1 MNGTTPA
8 ALHATAGPVAPPP
21 CRICGSTRVAGR
33 HTALEMMNGT
43 REPFAYFQCADC
55 GCLQIDRIPADLA
68 RHYAGGYYS
77 YTPPQRPAN
86 PLKRWAVHARHRWA
100 LHGRDPLGWLM
111 YRRAA
116 AYAVRSLRPLQLRPD
131 TRVLDVGCGAGLLIF
146 ELAELGYRG
155 VLGIDP
161 YIDTDRSYDN
171 GARVLKLGLDKAP
184 GRWDVVM
191 FHHAFEHVP
200 DPVATLRRTHA
211 LLDAGGH
218 CLLRVPTVSSYA
230 WQHYGVDWVQLDA
243 PRHLYLFARE
253 SIDHLAAATGFDVVD
268 VAFDSDAFQF
278 WGSEQYRRGIALRD
292 ERSHAVNPAGGLF
305 GAAELA
311 DWSRRAVELNR
322 QGQGDQAAFLLRKR
336 P

>member
-1 MNGTTPA
+1 MTGVVPPATPA
-8 ALHATAGPVAPPP
+8 AAGTTAPPP
-21 CRICGSTRVAGR
+21 CRICASTRVAGR

-55 GCLQIDRIPADLA
+55 ACLQIEDIPVDLA

-77 YTPPQRPAN
+77 YTPPQRPTN
-86 PLKRWAVHARHRWA
+86 PLKRWAVQARNRWA

-116 AYAVRSLRPLQLRPD
+116 ACAVRSLRPLQLRRD
-131 TRVLDVGCGAGLLIF
+131 TRVLDVGCGAGGLIF

-161 YIDTDRSYDN
+161 FIDGDRRYDN
-171 GARVLKLGLDKAP
+171 GARVLELGLDEAP

-200 DPVATLRRTHA
+200 DPAATLHRTHA

-218 CLLRVPTVSSYA
+218 CLLRVPTVSSLA

-253 SIDHLAAATGFDVVD
+253 SIARLAAATGFDVVD

-278 WGSEQYRRGIALRD
+278 WGSEQYRLGIPLRD
-292 ERSHAVNPAGGLF
+292 ARSHAVNPAGGLF
-305 GAAELA
+305 SPAALA
-311 DWSRRAVELNR
+311 GWARRAAELNR